1 MRRLARLCAPLLG
14 LAILAGLAGLIW
26 PAPAAAELTWVR
38 YKGRL
43 PEGAVR
49 AGFVPESDLY
59 VCRGK
64 HRDGVHPGKF
74 FNGRCNVGWGGH
86 EVSLEDF
93 EILVDR
99 DQVRWVPESPQPP
112 AWLFAAGQGPAG
124 ELAVCRVFHR
134 DGVHIGELR
143 QGRCS
148 IGWGGRELGV
158 APFELLVGGGFV
170 WTPARDGE
178 LPAGAVGGGM
188 VREGELFVCRARLD
202 DGLHVGKYWRGRCNV
217 GHRGREELV
226 RDFEVLV
233 RPSGGYA
240 WRRGRAGLGTG
251 GCLVAGRAQGQDL
264 CICRGRHRDGL
275 HIGKT
280 WAGRCQIGWGGQE
293 VGLDEFEVLV
303 GR

>member
-1 MRRLARLCAPLLG
+1 MRRLACLCALLLG
-14 LAILAGLAGLIW
+14 LAWA
-26 PAPAAAELTWVR
+26 APAAAEPTWVR
-38 YKGRL
+38 YQGRL

-86 EVSLEDF
+86 EVSLESF

-99 DQVRWVPESPQPP
+99 GQARWLPEADPLPEGV
-112 AWLFAAGQGPAG
+112 FAAGKGPQG
-124 ELAVCRVFHR
+124 ELSVCRVFHR

-143 QGRCS
+143 QGRCQ
-148 IGWGGRELGV
+148 IGWGGAELGA
-158 APFELLVGGGFV
+158 APYEVLAGGGLAWV
-170 WTPARDGE
+170 AAGE
-178 LPAGAVGGGM
+178 GEPPAGAVGGGM
-188 VREGELFVCRARLD
+188 VREGELFVCRARMP
-202 DGLHVGKYWRGRCNV
+202 DGLHIGKYWRGRCNV
-217 GHRGREELV
+217 GYRGREELA
-226 RDFEVLV
+226 REFEILV
-233 RPSGGYA
+233 RSGGGLV
-240 WRRGRAGLGTG
+240 WRKGRAGLGGG

-264 CICRGRHRDGL
+264 CVCRGRHRDGL
-275 HIGKT
+275 HIGKL

-293 VGLDEFEVLV
+293 VALDEFEVLV